1 MKQLLREDLHVPGP
15 DWTQGP
21 FTTVGEITPDRP
33 RTLFD
38 MMRGKDTSYPNN
50 TRAPQPNPAPGQNLL
65 ELLAN
70 FYASLNDLRNVVKS
84 SGENPVVAKND
95 KLKQEAKEMLAKFS
109 AIESKVKEIESI
121 LQQYTIA
128 PEQEEEKNE

>member
-1 MKQLLREDLHVPGP
+1 MKQLLHEDLHVPGP

-38 MMRGKDTSYPNN
+38 MMRDKDTSYPNN
-50 TRAPQPNPAPGQNLL
+50 TRVPQPNPVPGQNLL

-70 FYASLNDLRNVVKS
+70 FNASLNDLRNVVKN

-95 KLKQEAKEMLAKFS
+95 KLKQEAGEMLKRFA
-109 AIESKVKEIESI
+109 AIESKVREIEQI

-128 PEQEEEKNE
+128 PVDEEEQKK